1 MCNGLKRRGYGIFL
15 CIDAREWDWTRIKM
29 ESEISFDKLLRSL
42 EIRLGNLF
50 NKVSEINIFKFEEM
64 AVIYKQ
70 LENCPH
76 KKLQIDAPEK
86 LDLEN
91 EFSLQ
96 DVQTLRLICNHNGR
110 ISFCVSKEIFIQYFE
125 DFYYSGDEII
135 VIEAKTQKPIC
146 YLDHEEFALIPIKA

>member
-1 MCNGLKRRGYGIFL
+1 
-15 CIDAREWDWTRIKM
+15 M
-29 ESEISFDKLLRSL
+29 ESEIPFDKLLRSL
-42 EIRLGNLF
+42 EIRLGDLF

-70 LENCPH
+70 IENCPH
-76 KKLQIDAPEK
+76 RKLQIDAPEK

-125 DFYYSGDEII
+125 DFYYPGDEIT
-135 VIEAKTQKPIC
+135 VVEAKTQKPIC
-146 YLDHEEFALIPIKA
+146 YLDHEEFALIPTKA